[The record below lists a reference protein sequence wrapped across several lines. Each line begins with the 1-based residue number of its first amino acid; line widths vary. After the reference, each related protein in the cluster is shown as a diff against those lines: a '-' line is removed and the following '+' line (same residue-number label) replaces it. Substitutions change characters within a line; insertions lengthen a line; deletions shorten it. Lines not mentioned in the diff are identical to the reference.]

1 MAAAIAFDV
10 EPVAGKRLPAR
21 NVTQLEGEALE
32 RRKARRLVVE
42 MTEIEPPT
50 CALSASVLAHDAIK
64 PALKTAR
71 ELEIFAVDGEHER
84 VVENG
89 FVEPVW
95 DDEIDAIGAAMGVGA
110 FGPFVD
116 P

>member
-1 MAAAIAFDV
+1 MPAAVAFDV

-42 MTEIEPPT
+42 MPEIEPPT
-50 CALSASVLAHDAIK
+50 CALSAGVLARDAIQ
-64 PALKTAR
+64 PALQATRKF
-71 ELEIFAVDGEHER
+71 EIFSVDGEHER